1 MTGLREMVL
10 LKETAVT
17 AEKVV
22 DTEECPQLVEMQDA
36 GKVKVDEEYFTSYD
50 SVEVHRLM
58 IRDKA
63 RTDAYKNAI
72 LQNPQYFKDK
82 TVMDIGAGTGILSLF
97 AKKAGAKKVFAVEA
111 SPLADVLA
119 EIVKLNDEDGVIEVI
134 HGKAEEIDLDC
145 KVDIIISEWMGFYL
159 LHESML
165 DSVIAARDKH
175 LSDDGIMFPSHAKIL
190 AAPVHLDSWVEEQ
203 FTDWNTVYG
212 FNMTPMAQRA
222 MELRMQKGQPEV
234 MQLSEA
240 NLLAEPVLVG
250 DYLDL
255 RWVQREEIVKI
266 ENSKFVSITKT
277 GNFHG
282 LALWFDVIFEP
293 ILFEDDYEESFKKI
307 ELKTGPGDAPTHW
320 KQTVLVIVDNFA
332 NAEVEEDEIVGWN
345 LSMEQSGSNT
355 RQYSLSLQLLDPET
369 DEHPTPCQCHLAKCE
384 LIAALMEREDREM
397 EDLEEIPTT

>member
-36 GKVKVDEEYFTSYD
+36 GKVKVDEEYFTSYN

-63 RTDAYKNAI
+63 RTDTYKNAI

-222 MELRMQKGQPEV
+222 MELRYEKR
-234 MQLSEA
+234 
-240 NLLAEPVLVG
+240 N
-250 DYLDL
+250 
-255 RWVQREEIVKI
+255 
-266 ENSKFVSITKT
+266 
-277 GNFHG
+277 
-282 LALWFDVIFEP
+282 IF
-293 ILFEDDYEESFKKI
+293 
-307 ELKTGPGDAPTHW
+307 
-320 KQTVLVIVDNFA
+320 
-332 NAEVEEDEIVGWN
+332 
-345 LSMEQSGSNT
+345 
-355 RQYSLSLQLLDPET
+355 
-369 DEHPTPCQCHLAKCE
+369 
-384 LIAALMEREDREM
+384 
-397 EDLEEIPTT
+397 